1 MFTHIVAISGFLQLL
16 LVNLNFHLISFLF
29 SLKNFFK
36 TTYWCLSLLVTN
48 SEFLFIWKCL
58 EFPLPCEGFLSWVCS
73 SCLLVSFLPSSLL
86 PSFPPPVSPFLHAF
100 ILILIFFLL
109 LFPYIYYT
117 LSVSPIPLISFYLC
131 FSASCLWC
139 V

>member
-16 LVNLNFHLISFLF
+16 LVNLNFHLISFFF

-48 SEFLFIWKCL
+48 SEFLVIWKCL
-58 EFPLPCEGFLSWVCS
+58 EFPLPCEGYLSWVYS
-73 SCLLVSFLPSSLL
+73 SCLLVSFLPSPLL
-86 PSFPPPVSPFLHAF
+86 PSTYLSLPSCLYFNFDILPIIVPLYLSYPFRLSNPF
-100 ILILIFFLL
+100 NFF
-109 LFPYIYYT
+109 F
-117 LSVSPIPLISFYLC
+117 FF
-131 FSASCLWC
+131 FSASCLWF